1 MTLQELVTNLSE
13 KLTAAEAQAQAATE
27 LLRLALAGNL
37 RLVYGWDR
45 EADRYGYWL
54 IDHGEKH
61 ELCESYET
69 IEEAAEAAL
78 AAAKEGAK

>member
-1 MTLQELVTNLSE
+1 MCCGLIQHGGETIEN
-13 KLTAAEAQAQAATE
+13 
-27 LLRLALAGNL
+27 
-37 RLVYGWDR
+37 LVYGWDR

-69 IEEAAEAAL
+69 IEEAEEAAL